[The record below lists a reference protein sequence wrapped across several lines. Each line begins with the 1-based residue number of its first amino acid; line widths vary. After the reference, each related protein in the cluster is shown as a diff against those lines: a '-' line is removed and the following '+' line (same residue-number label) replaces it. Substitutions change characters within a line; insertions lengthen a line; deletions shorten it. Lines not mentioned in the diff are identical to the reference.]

1 MTKPNPMRLEL
12 NAVEGKDVSQIATDL
27 ALSGSANN
35 VITAISFATARF
47 DDMNLMQGIETVQ
60 RLQKEVRDGNLSA
73 MENML
78 TAQAVALDAIFNSLA
93 QRASLNVGEHL
104 AACESYLRLAL
115 KAQAQC
121 AKTLETL
128 ATIKN
133 PPSVSFVKQANIG
146 NQVQV
151 NNGNDYASTRP
162 KGADSATKPRE
173 IHHDKSM
180 DARTTATASRTYPE
194 VEAVGAVNR
203 PNKRGRKSQ

>member
-1 MTKPNPMRLEL
+1 MTKPMRLEL

-151 NNGNDYASTRP
+151 NNGNASTRP
-162 KGADSATKPRE
+162 KGADSATNQRE

-194 VEAVGAVNR
+194 VETVGAVNR

>member
-1 MTKPNPMRLEL
+1 MTKPMRLEL

-93 QRASLNVGEHL
+93 QRASFNVGEHL
-104 AACESYLRLAL
+104 PACESYLRLAL

-151 NNGNDYASTRP
+151 NNGNASTRP
-162 KGADSATKPRE
+162 NGSDSATNQRE

-180 DARTTATASRTYPE
+180 DARATETASRTYPE
-194 VEAVGAVNR
+194 VETVGAVNR